1 MSAENKEK
9 APDGGLENS
18 DETEDPSGNSKEGK
32 PELEVEDENEGRD
45 EKPKDVTESP
55 GATEKENAAVNLM
68 ETESRKNSSSW
79 TIWTPKRAPALNF
92 SKS

>member
-1 MSAENKEK
+1 MSAGNKEK

-45 EKPKDVTESP
+45 EKSKDVTESP
-55 GATEKENAAVNLM
+55 GAMSLEKENCSELDGNRIKGRLHQAGQSGHLK
-68 ETESRKNSSSW
+68 EQR
-79 TIWTPKRAPALNF
+79 P
-92 SKS
+92 